1 MMMFSTN
8 RKVKDGVRKIVIS
21 TNIAETSIT
30 IDDCVFVIDSGKM
43 KEKGYDSNR
52 NMESLDTVWVTRANA
67 LQRKGRA
74 GRVMPGV
81 SIHLFTGHRY
91 EHHLLDQPV
100 PEIKR
105 VPLEQLILH
114 IKILPSFNNKTPDEV
129 LGGVLET
136 PTPESVESSVTRL
149 QYVGALDK
157 DINLTALGHHL
168 ATLPVDVKVGKLML
182 YGAIFGCVDSA
193 LTIAACLSHKSPFT
207 SPFGKKDKVDA
218 KKKEFSHGYSDQITT
233 LNAYKVSSSS
243 SSRTVT

>member
-1 MMMFSTN
+1 M
-8 RKVKDGVRKIVIS
+8 IS

-52 NMESLDTVWVTRANA
+52 NMESLDTVWVTKANA

-74 GRVMPGV
+74 GRVMSGV
-81 SIHLFTGHRY
+81 SIHLFTSHRY
-91 EHHLLDQPV
+91 QHHLLGQPV

-114 IKILPSFNNKTPDEV
+114 IKILPNFNNKTPEEV
-129 LGGVLET
+129 LGAVLET

-157 DINLTALGHHL
+157 DINLTPLGHHL

-218 KKKEFSHGYSDQITT
+218 KKKEFSHGYSDQLTT
-233 LNAYKVSSSS
+233 LNAYKVNLVLLLLV
-243 SSRTVT
+243 REKLAQNMYVLNC